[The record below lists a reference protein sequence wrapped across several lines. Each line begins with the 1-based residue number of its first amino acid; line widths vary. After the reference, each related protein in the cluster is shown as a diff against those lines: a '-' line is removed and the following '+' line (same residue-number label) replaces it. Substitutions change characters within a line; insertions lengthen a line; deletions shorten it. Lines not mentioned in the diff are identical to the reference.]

1 MLYFYRG
8 RNLKLKVMMKPI
20 VSKTVFGTDKLF
32 ITNVLLNDQIPEQN
46 SQLVKIN

>member
-1 MLYFYRG
+1 
-8 RNLKLKVMMKPI
+8 MMKPI

-46 SQLVKIN
+46 RQLEKLIKKIRSI